1 VSGCFGLCPSNRY
14 AHSGDNGRNP
24 CLCRANRRGHGPLAS
39 AALAIGLKRAPARG
53 RASPADC
60 HKLDTPAVA
69 AIYRLGSALPPWLGE
84 VRADRGG
91 IAPWRARSRA
101 RSNQVR
107 HSLGGVTGQA
117 SLGRRAPVPQAH
129 VTWRGS
135 RGIGRSLALGLSAL
149 TAPWHATSQL
159 RWAEGRG
166 AGLWRG
172 RHAGPCDHRPR
183 VPPQITASDHRLR
196 SPPQITASDHRLTGA
211 RALCGPAGEAADL
224 HQAQTCG

>member
-1 VSGCFGLCPSNRY
+1 MAPYRPRLSPSGC
-14 AHSGDNGRNP
+14 SGRR
-24 CLCRANRRGHGPLAS
+24 RAAEPRQR
-39 AALAIGLKRAPARG
+39 
-53 RASPADC
+53 DC

-101 RSNQVR
+101 RSNHVR
-107 HSLGGVTGQA
+107 HSLGRRH
-117 SLGRRAPVPQAH
+117 LGGARAPVPQAH

-135 RGIGRSLALGLSAL
+135 RGIGRSLALGISAL

-159 RWAEGRG
+159 RWAEGRS

-172 RHAGPCDHRPR
+172 CHAGPCDHRPR

-196 SPPQITASDHRLTGA
+196 SPPHWRPCVVWLGGRGCRFAPS
-211 RALCGPAGEAADL
+211 ADL
-224 HQAQTCG
+224 WVGCRRRYCSLRLRRYEREHGAGVLGANARGGR